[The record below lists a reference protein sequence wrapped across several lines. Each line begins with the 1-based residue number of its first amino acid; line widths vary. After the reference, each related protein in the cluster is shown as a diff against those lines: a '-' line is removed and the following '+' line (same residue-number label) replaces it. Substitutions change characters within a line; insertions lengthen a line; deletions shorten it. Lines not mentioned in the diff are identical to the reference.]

1 MKTHNTPN
9 FSSLKQGLF
18 LVHAT
23 CPLRVKKLS
32 LLILITQR
40 HWFAEESS

>member
-23 CPLRVKKLS
+23 CLLRVKLS